1 MELTQ
6 LLAIHS
12 LLVKIFLGLIVLGIF
27 IAFMPKSLDKLKKA
41 SYVYTMIFQLIITA
55 ILATGIYAIVAF
67 KVPFGLSEIIMSV
80 VWIVLMILEIGK
92 HKFIKNGSNDDLSQG
107 KKRFLITTIIQIIL
121 VAAIVV
127 MMILKAKGVLAI

>member
-1 MELTQ
+1 
-6 LLAIHS
+6 
-12 LLVKIFLGLIVLGIF
+12 
-27 IAFMPKSLDKLKKA
+27 
-41 SYVYTMIFQLIITA
+41 MIFQLIITA

-92 HKFIKNGSNDDLSQG
+92 HKFIKNGSNDDLAQG
-107 KKRFLITTIIQIIL
+107 KKRFLITTIIEIFL
-121 VAAIVV
+121 VAAVVV